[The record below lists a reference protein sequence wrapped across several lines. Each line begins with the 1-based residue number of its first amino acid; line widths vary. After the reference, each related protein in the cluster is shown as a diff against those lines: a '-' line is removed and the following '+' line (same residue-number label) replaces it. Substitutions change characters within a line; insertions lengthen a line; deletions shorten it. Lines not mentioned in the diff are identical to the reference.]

1 VLDTIVR
8 ERMETAAAVGS
19 DCRRSSATLFG
30 KGAGDGSAHS
40 DCDEREEDPFWQ
52 GALPSTALR
61 GPDLD
66 KWGGDAAADKPMD
79 PFDDHLPIDP
89 DEDASDNLRPGGKC
103 PKWRQIEPYSWKDIR
118 LSVIGP
124 GDDLAA
130 EVSSSVPKML
140 KNLAMLVGVQVAE
153 LATGDVYG
161 YYIAS
166 LVSEVLL
173 WLKRVHN
180 RLVVTGGG

>member
-1 VLDTIVR
+1 MR

-79 PFDDHLPIDP
+79 PFDDQLPIDP

-103 PKWRQIEPYSWKDIR
+103 PKWSQIERNIVTCIVK
-118 LSVIGP
+118 
-124 GDDLAA
+124 
-130 EVSSSVPKML
+130 L
-140 KNLAMLVGVQVAE
+140 KLGCYR
-153 LATGDVYG
+153 GRG
-161 YYIAS
+161 
-166 LVSEVLL
+166 
-173 WLKRVHN
+173 
-180 RLVVTGGG
+180 